1 MRVTVPNRR
10 IFQKRRGAES
20 PAPQSVLILI
30 ASAKNSYFARLLAN
44 AKASTA
50 TATIAAT
57 ADGSGT

>member
-1 MRVTVPNRR
+1 MRATVPNQR

-30 ASAKNSYFARLLAN
+30 ASAKNSYFARFLARTKAN
-44 AKASTA
+44 TAAAKT
-50 TATIAAT
+50 AAT